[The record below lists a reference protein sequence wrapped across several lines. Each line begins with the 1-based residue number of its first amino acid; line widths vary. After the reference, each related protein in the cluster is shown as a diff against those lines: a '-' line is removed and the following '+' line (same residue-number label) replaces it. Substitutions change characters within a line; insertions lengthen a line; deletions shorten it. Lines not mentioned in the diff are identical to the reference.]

1 MGVWTVRALRV
12 VIVLAFAGSLVVQA
26 VLVPLMWLDLDG
38 APGGVRLPLVVIV
51 FLIVVTMQVT
61 GVCVW
66 RLLTLVR
73 RGTVFSPTSFR
84 YVDLVIGAIATAS
97 VLVLA
102 IAVLAAHSNR
112 TTPRDEVAPGV
123 VGLVCGASLVVG
135 GVALVVLVLRTLLA
149 QAVALEA
156 EAKHLQAE
164 LDEVI

>member
-112 TTPRDEVAPGV
+112 TTPGDEVAPGV